1 MDSEQSIKE
10 CKMRTPDEY
19 RVKSQ
24 CNLNCKET
32 KANEVQY
39 SWVIKKGSTEV
50 LRLIEKIH
58 ADFSNIRV
66 CLTARKSYL
75 EKMDKLK
82 SNKVQQH
89 DCKIDQLKLK
99 VLILALVKTLF

>member
-32 KANEVQY
+32 RANYVQY
-39 SWVIKKGSTEV
+39 SNVIIKRYTGVS
-50 LRLIEKIH
+50 RLIEK
-58 ADFSNIRV
+58 
-66 CLTARKSYL
+66 K
-75 EKMDKLK
+75 
-82 SNKVQQH
+82 
-89 DCKIDQLKLK
+89 
-99 VLILALVKTLF
+99 